1 MDHRK
6 GISFMS
12 RMGMLGISCLLALA
26 SLTPASARAE
36 QLSEFALSAGSFRV
50 LDDERVAE
58 AGLELRCALVPIRF
72 MPRAVPGFVPAAGV
86 MVNAD
91 GSLYAYGGFRF
102 EIAAGRLWQ
111 ITPQVAA
118 GVYARNG
125 GFDLGGPVEFRSG
138 LEVARQ
144 IGDRHRLGLLFYHLS
159 NAVLY
164 HHNPGSE
171 SLVLTFST
179 RR

>member
-1 MDHRK
+1 
-6 GISFMS
+6 MS
-12 RMGMLGISCLLALA
+12 KMRALGVLCLLALGGLA
-26 SLTPASARAE
+26 PAVIPARAE
-36 QLSEFALSAGSFRV
+36 SLSGFSVSAGSFRV
-50 LDDERVAE
+50 LDDKRVAE
-58 AGLELRCALVPIRF
+58 AGLELRCALVPIRW

-86 MVNAD
+86 MVNSD
-91 GSLYAYGGFRF
+91 GSFYAYGSFRF

-111 ITPQVAA
+111 ITPQVGA
-118 GVYARNG
+118 GIYARNG
-125 GFDLGGPVEFRSG
+125 GFNLGGPVEFRSG
-138 LEVARQ
+138 LEVTRQ

-164 HHNPGSE
+164 RHNPGSE

>member
-1 MDHRK
+1 
-6 GISFMS
+6 MS
-12 RMGMLGISCLLALA
+12 RMRVLGIACGLILAALSPGEA
-26 SLTPASARAE
+26 QAESLS
-36 QLSEFALSAGSFRV
+36 SFAVSAGSFRV
-50 LDDERVAE
+50 LDEDRVAE
-58 AGLELRCALVPIRF
+58 AGLELRCALVPIRW

-91 GSLYAYGGFRF
+91 GSFYAYGSFRF
-102 EIAAGRLWQ
+102 EIAAGQRWQ
-111 ITPQVAA
+111 ITPQLGA
-118 GVYARNG
+118 GIYSRNG

-138 LEVARQ
+138 LEVTRQ

-171 SLVLTFST
+171 SLVITFST

>member
-1 MDHRK
+1 
-6 GISFMS
+6 MS
-12 RMGMLGISCLLALA
+12 RMGVLGIACGLVLATLA
-26 SLTPASARAE
+26 PGVGRAGT
-36 QLSEFALSAGSFRV
+36 LSGFAVSAGSFRV
-50 LDDERVAE
+50 LDEKRVAE
-58 AGLELRCALVPIRF
+58 AGLELRCALVPLGF

-102 EIAAGRLWQ
+102 EIAAGRRWQ
-111 ITPQVAA
+111 ITPQVGG

-138 LEVARQ
+138 LEVTRQ
-144 IGDRHRLGLLFYHLS
+144 VGDRHRLGLLFYHLS

-164 HHNPGSE
+164 DHNPGSE